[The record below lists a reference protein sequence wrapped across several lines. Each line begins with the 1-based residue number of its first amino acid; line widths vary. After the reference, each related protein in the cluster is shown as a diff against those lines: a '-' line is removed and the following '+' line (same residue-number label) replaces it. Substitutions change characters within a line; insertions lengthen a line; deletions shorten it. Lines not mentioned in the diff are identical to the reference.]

1 MPSMS
6 ERDAATMPFGL
17 RDDVPEPVTA
27 SFGPLRTAAFVG
39 LLAVVAVAILVLP
52 QLLRLSREPH
62 ALRLTTLSGQVSGTY
77 LAAPGGYYKLY
88 PYPELPGFPPASAT
102 VAPTAT
108 VFVRA
113 RQLVQQDQY
122 RIVGYGSQAQVAVT
136 VRRLDRSTLELVPAQ
151 RLAPGR
157 YYVQTPADSADED
170 QLFYYFRV
178 GAGAHSAPAP
188 TAAP

>member
-1 MPSMS
+1 MPSAS
-6 ERDAATMPFGL
+6 ERDTAVMPFGQ
-17 RDDVPEPVTA
+17 RPGAAPPVTA
-27 SFGPLRTAAFVG
+27 RFGPLRTAAFIG

-52 QLLRLSREPH
+52 QFLRLSREPH
-62 ALRLTTLSGQVSGTY
+62 AIRLASLSGQVSGTY
-77 LAAPGGYYKLY
+77 LRASGGYYKLY

-102 VAPTAT
+102 VAPTVT
-108 VFVRA
+108 VLVRA
-113 RQLVQQDQY
+113 RQLVQEDQY
-122 RIVGYGSQAQVAVT
+122 QIVAYGSHAAVAVG
-136 VRRLDRSTLELVPAQ
+136 VRRLDRSTLEIVPKH

-178 GAGAHSAPAP
+178 GADAQSAPAP